1 MKSAEFLRRTSLD
14 EAEGFVCL
22 LLDMCNF
29 RHSSASSDRGRLSK
43 INY

>member
-1 MKSAEFLRRTSLD
+1 MKRKDLSAS
-14 EAEGFVCL
+14 